1 MTLSLTKLQELLQT
15 KGFIPVK
22 YFIFQKRCF
31 YVELFSIK
39 TCDVFL
45 LYIPSK
51 YHIEILEKLENVYKM
66 KLIDININDNITDD
80 YAGEKSEK
88 YKNHN
93 IHVDPHVDEELE
105 KHLENNYKQ
114 EITLS
119 NISEEELN
127 SIKQIYRQLKRLK
140 YCFQNIKYKLAIFYL
155 NYICSIDRQDEISCF
170 NIKHFSKNNIKKMLI
185 LTDLETV
192 FEKNDNIMNDIISVR
207 SSIYDILQKNQG
219 RHIELIDKMIEN
231 KKEIINIP
239 KQVEVRN
246 CYYDHLLE
254 ELNIMINTMND
265 SERKVI
271 EKLQELQNQ
280 KLAGISNDIMNAQQK
295 ANMET
300 ELSEINDIKAD
311 ITSNIM
317 SIRNKKENT
326 ILEIDKI
333 MFDNTVMFDAII
345 KNFSKLKDIIN

>member
-1 MTLSLTKLQELLQT
+1 MTLSLSKLQVLLQA

-39 TCDVFL
+39 TCDMFL

-51 YHIEILEKLENVYKM
+51 YHIEIHEKLENVYKL
-66 KLIDININDNITDD
+66 KLLNININDNITDD
-80 YAGEKSEK
+80 YAGENSEK

-93 IHVDPHVDEELE
+93 IHVEPDTGEELE

-114 EITLS
+114 QITLD
-119 NISEEELN
+119 NISEEDLN
-127 SIKQIYRQLKRLK
+127 SVKQIYRQLKRLK
-140 YCFQNIKYKLAIFYL
+140 YCFQNIKYKVAIFYL
-155 NYICSIDRQDEISCF
+155 NYICSINRQDEISCF
-170 NIKHFSKNNIKKMLI
+170 SVKHFGKNIVKKMLV
-185 LTDLETV
+185 LTDLENF
-192 FEKNDNIMNDIISVR
+192 FEKNDNIINDIISVR
-207 SSIYDILQKNQG
+207 TSIYDILQKNQG

-239 KQVEVRN
+239 KQVEIRN
-246 CYYDHLLE
+246 YYYDNLLE
-254 ELNIMINTMND
+254 ELNIMINTMNQ

-271 EKLQELQNQ
+271 EKLEELHNE
-280 KLAGISNDIMNAQQK
+280 KLAGISNDILTAHRK
-295 ANMET
+295 ANLEA
-300 ELSEINDIKAD
+300 ELTEINNIKAD

-317 SIRNKKENT
+317 NIRNKKENT

-333 MFDNTVMFDAII
+333 MFDNTVMFDAMI